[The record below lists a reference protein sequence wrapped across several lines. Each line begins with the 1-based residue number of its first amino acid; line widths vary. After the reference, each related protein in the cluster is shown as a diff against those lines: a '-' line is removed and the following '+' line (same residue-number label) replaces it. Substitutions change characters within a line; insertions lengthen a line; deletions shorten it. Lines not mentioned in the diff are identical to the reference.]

1 MANKYLSD
9 LQVEKTDE
17 GKSYYT
23 TIIPSQVQRDLFE
36 FSIVTRG
43 IQRFDNLAY
52 QYYKD
57 ASKWWIIAKANGMV
71 DGNLFIEPGARI
83 IIPSI
88 GL

>member
-71 DGNLFIEPGARI
+71 DSPPGY
-83 IIPSI
+83 PP
-88 GL
+88 L